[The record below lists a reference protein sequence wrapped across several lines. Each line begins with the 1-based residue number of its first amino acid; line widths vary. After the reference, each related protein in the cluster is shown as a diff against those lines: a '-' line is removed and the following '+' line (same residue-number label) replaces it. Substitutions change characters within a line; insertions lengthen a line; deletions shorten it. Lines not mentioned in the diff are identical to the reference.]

1 MRFKKLFLIICLF
14 MCLFTMASACA
25 WDVNDTAIAA
35 IDMQDNVEI
44 NEDNQVIDNDNP
56 LGLEDSTN
64 NGSTKDNVEI
74 PAPETDENSDSGKL
88 GISDEDLVGANLV
101 ASVTAL
107 NVSVLDNTLFVVDCD
122 DAFNGNVS
130 IKINDVQ
137 LYDGRVNALIEADKL
152 PAGNYVAT
160 ALFYGDDKYG
170 DLPLNDIRFTV
181 SRATPTIEVD
191 IADVTYPRTAYAKVH
206 IGNDANGTVDVTV
219 NKKTFNGTVSNGV
232 ANVAL
237 PGLPGG
243 DMNAYVQFISRD
255 KYNNDVSSSYK
266 FTILPNNSLIS
277 ITSTTN
283 QFYVGNEIE
292 LNIKTY
298 NSTGD
303 LVVYVNGVQYGDT
316 LHCVPS
322 RPYDICID
330 DKYEGTYVIYFRLD
344 GDRNYTGYQT
354 STLIYVIK
362 NDLSINVTD
371 IDEEIRVD
379 TPVTLKAQLSH
390 ITTGNVIFTI
400 NGANYTEYVENSNV
414 ATHVYTPVN
423 NDTLT
428 VVATFAGNDM
438 YHANVSDSR
447 NFNVDRIATTVNFN
461 LLPSIISGDD
471 AYISVSMDPGIT
483 GVAHLFVGEKS
494 YDVAIVDGNGMY
506 SVSNLNKDIYDVWV
520 EFAGDDRYACSTSDV
535 KQLSVNCIPT
545 NLNISINKDSMPY
558 NDFAIVNINLNQSIN
573 AVVTVKV
580 NGRNNTVGLVNGRGS
595 FILYDLDKGNYT
607 INAVFAGDDRYIG
620 CTSNPLNLTVTGGNI
635 SSSVSIS
642 LNRDSVF
649 VDDEVII
656 KVNTNPTVTG
666 VIRLNIGSYSYN
678 VAVNRGVGT
687 FTISSLAYGTYNVQA
702 IFDGDNT
709 HLGNSSDVKQLE
721 VKRIPTNLSISVD
734 NHSVYV
740 GDSVLVGVVLNQA
753 INNVATVNVNGKDYL
768 IGIVNGK
775 GNLTL
780 SGLTFGTY
788 TVNAIFAGE
797 GKYAESSSNNATV
810 VVNKIKTQLT
820 GNSITVTYNGNK
832 NLVITL
838 KDSKGNPIANA
849 KVIVNLNGVKTF
861 TTDNKGQ
868 IKVSTNGLAPNT
880 YAAKITFN
888 GNAVYDKSTKE
899 VKVTVK
905 KANPKM
911 DAKAKTF
918 KVKVKTKAYAMTL
931 KDNNG
936 KAIKN
941 AVVVLKVK
949 GKTYKATTNGKGKAT
964 FKIKNLNK
972 KGTYNA
978 AITYGGSKLYNKLT
992 VNAKIKVN

>member
-1 MRFKKLFLIICLF
+1 
-14 MCLFTMASACA
+14 MACVCA
-25 WDVNDTAIAA
+25 GEVNDTAITAM
-35 IDMQDNVEI
+35 DLQDNVEI
-44 NEDNQVIDNDNP
+44 SEDNQIMDNDDS
-56 LGLEDSTN
+56 LGAEDSN
-64 NGSTKDNVEI
+64 NNESTKEDNVEI
-74 PAPETDENSDSGKL
+74 PATDENFDSDKL
-88 GISDEDLVGANLV
+88 GMTDDDLVGDGLGANV
-101 ASVTAL
+101 VAL
-107 NVSVLDNTLFVVDCD
+107 NVSVADDPIFVVNCSD
-122 DAFNGNVS
+122 DFNGNVA
-130 IKINDVQ
+130 IRIDGDE
-137 LYDGRVNALIEADKL
+137 LYDGGVNSLIKTHKL
-152 PAGNYVAT
+152 LAGNYVAT
-160 ALFYGDDKYG
+160 ALFYGDEKYENFT
-170 DLPLNDIRFTV
+170 LNDIMFTV
-181 SRATPTIEVD
+181 SRVTPTIEVD

-322 RPYDICID
+322 GSYDICID

-832 NLVITL
+832 NLLITL

-849 KVIVNLNGVKTF
+849 KVIVNLNGAKTF

-949 GKTYKATTNGKGKAT
+949 GKTYTATTNVKGQAT
-964 FKIKNLNK
+964 FKIKNLKK
-972 KGTYNA
+972 KGKFAATVKFAGNAYYNA
-978 AITYGGSKLYNKLT
+978 ATKK
-992 VNAKIKVN
+992 VKIIVK

>member
-1 MRFKKLFLIICLF
+1 MRFKKLFTLICIVICLF
-14 MCLFTMASACA
+14 TVASVCA
-25 WDVNDTAIAA
+25 SEVNDTAITAVDSHDNLE
-35 IDMQDNVEI
+35 IDGY
-44 NEDNQVIDNDNP
+44 NQVIDSDNL
-56 LGLEDSTN
+56 LGAEDSNN
-64 NGSTKDNVEI
+64 NGSTEDDNMEI
-74 PAPETDENSDSGKL
+74 PAPETDENSDSDKL
-88 GISDEDLVGANLV
+88 GITDDSLIGDDLGAN
-101 ASVTAL
+101 VTAL
-107 NVSVLDNTLFVVDCD
+107 NVSAADNTMFVVDCPD
-122 DAFNGNVS
+122 EFKGNVS
-130 IKINDVQ
+130 IKVGVDV
-137 LYDGRVNALIEADKL
+137 LYDGCVKTLIMAAKL
-152 PAGNYVAT
+152 PAGNHNAT
-160 ALFYGDDKYG
+160 AVFYGDDNYG
-170 DLPLNDIRFTV
+170 DWTLNNINFTV
-181 SRATPTIEVD
+181 SRVAPTIEVD

-322 RPYDICID
+322 RSYDICID

-721 VKRIPTNLSISVD
+721 VKRIPTGLSLSID
-734 NHSVYV
+734 NPSAFV
-740 GDSVLVGVVLNQA
+740 GDKVVVSVVLDKS
-753 INNVATVNVNGKDYL
+753 INNVVTVNVNGKEYL

-775 GNLTL
+775 GNLAL
-780 SGLTFGTY
+780 SGLAFGTY
-788 TVNAIFAGE
+788 NVNATFAGE
-797 GKYAESSSNNATV
+797 GKYVGSTSNNATL
-810 VVNKIKTQLT
+810 VVNKIKTQLV
-820 GNSITVTYNGNK
+820 GNAITVSYNAGK
-832 NLVITL
+832 YLVITL
-838 KDSKGNPIANA
+838 KDSKGHAIGN
-849 KVIVNLNGVKTF
+849 VDVTVNLNGAKILKT
-861 TTDNKGQ
+861 DSNGQ
-868 IKVSTNGLAPNT
+868 VKVSTNGLNPNLYT
-880 YAAKITFN
+880 AKIFFK
-888 GNAVYDKSTKE
+888 GNAVYDVSSKDVS
-899 VKVTVK
+899 VTVN
-905 KANPKM
+905 KATPKIT
-911 DAKAKTF
+911 AKAKTF
-918 KVKVKTKAYAMTL
+918 KQSVKTKKYTVTL
-931 KDNNG
+931 NVNQ
-936 KAIKN
+936 
-941 AVVVLKVK
+941 KVK
-949 GKTYKATTNGKGKAT
+949 VA
-964 FKIKNLNK
+964 
-972 KGTYNA
+972 
-978 AITYGGSKLYNKLT
+978 
-992 VNAKIKVN
+992 IKVNKQTYYAYTNTKGVATFTITKLAKKGKYAATVSSIANKCYNKAKPVSVKITIK